1 MSDILIR
8 NLSPATVE
16 FWKRRAA
23 KHRRSLQAE
32 IATVLDEAV
41 EQGADS
47 EVNHYAEFAAHAAA
61 LRKLTEGTAQSDST
75 DIIREDR
82 DTDHGHQW

>member
-32 IATVLDEAV
+32 IATILDEAA
-41 EQGADS
+41 ERESAA
-47 EVNHYAEFAAHAAA
+47 NANPYAEFAARAAEI
-61 LRKLTEGTAQSDST
+61 RTLTEGTYQTDST
-75 DIIREDR
+75 EIIREDR